1 MHTLFNTLSLIMKS
15 FCISSVVLLLLSISS
30 AFGNDQLRVVSPD
43 ELKPLIYE
51 FLEDSNDLSN
61 AQLSKSL
68 KDFLIQRGYTFAQ
81 VSLSKTAGVTTLEV
95 KPGFMGKA
103 NVSGNKFL
111 QEDGILDNLDWETG
125 KPFNYSKFYNQT
137 SRLNRFRFVQV
148 DSKLKPVRGHEGEIQ
163 VNADFDVQ
171 DQYPISTY
179 INVSNDG
186 TEQSSGWRTKVG
198 LEVWENFL
206 PNDRLNLSYTLD
218 PKDASQLS
226 SYFASYQ
233 FGTSEFSQTL
243 YMGYS
248 DSKYEN
254 ITQSVDMDIAGDG
267 FFAGYSAVY
276 PIGLIESDSLAINF
290 GFSYLDL
297 NSQIYLFNN
306 SVSDEDLSLF
316 LPRFGFQGKF
326 SNPLGLSG
334 DGFWSI
340 GVISDLSGSDE
351 TELKVQNPE
360 LEKGFWVPRAS
371 LAIVEPLQLLGVRG
385 GLKLKVDGQ
394 ASSEILPISLK
405 KSIGGMATVRGY
417 REREAFGD
425 TGINLNIEYSMM
437 SEETT
442 FFGLDGKLQNIFFY
456 DAGYV
461 SNEGSMTAIDDST
474 GMQSMGAG
482 ILGNFEE
489 NTDFSLQVG
498 IPLAET
504 LNTRMH
510 DARTHFSINFRF

>member
-1 MHTLFNTLSLIMKS
+1 MHTLFNTLSLTMKS

-186 TEQSSGWRTKVG
+186 TEQSSGWR
-198 LEVWENFL
+198 N
-206 PNDRLNLSYTLD
+206 R
-218 PKDASQLS
+218 S
-226 SYFASYQ
+226 SS
-233 FGTSEFSQTL
+233 
-243 YMGYS
+243 
-248 DSKYEN
+248 
-254 ITQSVDMDIAGDG
+254 
-267 FFAGYSAVY
+267 
-276 PIGLIESDSLAINF
+276 
-290 GFSYLDL
+290 
-297 NSQIYLFNN
+297 
-306 SVSDEDLSLF
+306 
-316 LPRFGFQGKF
+316 
-326 SNPLGLSG
+326 
-334 DGFWSI
+334 
-340 GVISDLSGSDE
+340 
-351 TELKVQNPE
+351 
-360 LEKGFWVPRAS
+360 
-371 LAIVEPLQLLGVRG
+371 
-385 GLKLKVDGQ
+385 
-394 ASSEILPISLK
+394 
-405 KSIGGMATVRGY
+405 
-417 REREAFGD
+417 
-425 TGINLNIEYSMM
+425 
-437 SEETT
+437 
-442 FFGLDGKLQNIFFY
+442 
-456 DAGYV
+456 
-461 SNEGSMTAIDDST
+461 
-474 GMQSMGAG
+474 
-482 ILGNFEE
+482 
-489 NTDFSLQVG
+489 
-498 IPLAET
+498 
-504 LNTRMH
+504 
-510 DARTHFSINFRF
+510 